1 MSRIRGGNT
10 APELSVRRAL
20 HAAGFRFR
28 LHVRDLAGRPDVVL
42 PKYRTAVMV
51 HGCFWHGHDCPRG
64 RRPTANAEFWT
75 QKIERNMERDEAVI
89 VALEAAGWTVLT
101 VWTCRL
107 REDTRA
113 VIDRLNASRAASR
126 RSA

>member
-1 MSRIRGGNT
+1 MSRIRSGNT
-10 APELSVRRAL
+10 APERSVRRAL

-28 LHVRDLAGRPDVVL
+28 LHVRDLPGRPDVVL
-42 PKYRTAVMV
+42 PKHRTVVMI

-64 RRPTANAEFWT
+64 RRPAANAEFWT
-75 QKIERNMERDEAVI
+75 KKIERNQERDTAAVT
-89 VALEAAGWTVLT
+89 ALQASGWNVLT

-107 REDTRA
+107 DQDTGEA
-113 VIDRLNASRAASR
+113 VERLIALRNANG